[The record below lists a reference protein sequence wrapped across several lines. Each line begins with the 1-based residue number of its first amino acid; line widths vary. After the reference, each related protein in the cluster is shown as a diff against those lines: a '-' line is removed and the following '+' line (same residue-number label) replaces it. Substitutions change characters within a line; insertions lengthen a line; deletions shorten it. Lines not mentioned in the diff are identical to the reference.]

1 MVSRRLDID
10 FGPPPDV
17 AAAVAEEEEEEEE
30 EEEDAGF
37 RIAEDFIVACVRFSF
52 PFSILAK

>member
-30 EEEDAGF
+30 EDAGF
-37 RIAEDFIVACVRFSF
+37 RMAEDFIVACVRFSF